1 MAKRTLITIVDDLDQ
16 ESTADETVSFALD
29 GLSYSIDPT
38 AVARGRS
45 TCHHAQ
51 NLRDDLAVWVS
62 HATQTD
68 GRKARKATK
77 AGGKRSAT
85 DIREWGRANG
95 FAVNERGRVSRE
107 LQDAYDK
114 AH

>member
-29 GLSYSIDPT
+29 GLSYSIDLT
-38 AVARGRS
+38 AGN
-45 TCHHAQ
+45 AQ
-51 NLRDDLAVWVS
+51 KLRDDLAVWVS
-62 HATQTD
+62 HATQTG